1 MTTMKLFSSVATR
14 PSSNRRICII
24 LVLSLLLLMAY
35 KESFAPVAPTR
46 DSDAPVAGGYDPYDG
61 SFVPEGPAV
70 ALPSILIS
78 AEEDSKIN
86 RHIYGG
92 KGDKA
97 HLGGFTAFDEMGVGV
112 TLWKHM
118 VKHLGIKSVLDL
130 GCGRGTSTSWFVTH
144 GLEYVV
150 CAEGSHDA
158 VTQSLLPKIPP
169 SYIPNGTQFEIV
181 EHDFSRGPW
190 WPSRTVVS
198 LMYVRAMFSIVCHPF
213 AALCRYSFDPIICEP
228 ILDQD
233 AVWCVEVRSKGKS

>member
-1 MTTMKLFSSVATR
+1 MTTQIHHYLSATTKPTTR
-14 PSSNRRICII
+14 RRICLI
-24 LVLSLLLLMAY
+24 LFVCLFLLKAYPYAFSSLLNVH
-35 KESFAPVAPTR
+35 VASSDVSVTR
-46 DSDAPVAGGYDPYDG
+46 MVGGGYDPYG

-70 ALPSILIS
+70 ALPSILIT
-78 AEEDSKIN
+78 AEEDAKIK
-86 RHIYGG
+86 RQIYGG

-130 GCGRGTSTSWFVTH
+130 GCGRGTSTSWFIIH

-169 SYIPNGTQFEIV
+169 NYIPNGTQFEIV

-198 LMYVRAMFSIVCHPF
+198 LTYACMPSSI
-213 AALCRYSFDPIICEP
+213 LCIHLRRYSSY
-228 ILDQD
+228 
-233 AVWCVEVRSKGKS
+233 ANHSSNRMRSGALR